1 MGRRLFLHNDSDN
14 VAVALESLK
23 AGDIVEVEVGGGTYK
38 IELREDIPYGHKV
51 AIRDLERGSKIIKY
65 GEVIGVATEDI
76 AMGSHVHVHNIKS
89 LRY

>member
-1 MGRRLFLHNDSDN
+1 MR
-14 VAVALESLK
+14 EK
-23 AGDIVEVEVGGGTYK
+23 TYK

-51 AIRDLERGSKIIKY
+51 AIRDIERGSKIIKY

-76 AMGSHVHVHNIKS
+76 AVGSHVHIHNIKS

>member
-1 MGRRLFLHNDSDN
+1 
-14 VAVALESLK
+14 LESLK